1 MKAVIISLAIVTCLT
16 SMLCGCS
23 SQNEGGNKDVIYDS
37 VMAEHSL
44 ADTKTILSELQAN
57 ADIATTEVTIRKIAI
72 YDTEKSEKFSWT
84 NPATWKYGDRKLIIP
99 VEVHIKY
106 GYDLREMTLEN
117 IKLTDDSTAVVVVLP
132 KPKIIDAGYTAE
144 IDDKSVVNIATGLR
158 SKIGHELEEEIRLK
172 GYEAVLK
179 EDLKSIVGKEI
190 EANTRSMF
198 ESIIKSL
205 GWEYVQ
211 VVTYY
216 K

>member
-1 MKAVIISLAIVTCLT
+1 MKRLFITLSITAGLFVCF
-16 SMLCGCS
+16 CGCS
-23 SQNEGGNKDVIYDS
+23 SQNEGGEKGVIYDS

-44 ADTKTILSELQAN
+44 ADSKTILSELQAN

-84 NPATWKYGDRKLIIP
+84 NPSTWKYGNRKLIIP
-99 VEVHIKY
+99 VEVRIKY
-106 GYDLREMTLEN
+106 GYDLKEMTTEN

-144 IDDKSVVNIATGLR
+144 IDEKSVVNIATGLR

-179 EDLKSIVGKEI
+179 EDLKSVVGKEI

-211 VVTYY
+211 VVTYNR
-216 K
+216 